1 MTTSYLLTNCSNL
14 GNSRPGDDDSDDDD
28 NNNDNDDDTK
38 ACATNYKPNYYYYK
52 QNVAKQ
58 SSNSNLKTLAFSPRT
73 HKEQWYAD
81 KKLTYCIYMQ

>member
-28 NNNDNDDDTK
+28 TK
-38 ACATNYKPNYYYYK
+38 ACTTYYKQNYYYK
-52 QNVAKQ
+52 QNVAMQ